1 MSSPESTLAATQTP
15 TTLLGSQ
22 ILLLI
27 SQVGHLVTSTEINL
41 EQIEVTRMCLS
52 QRVHKLN
59 LLTSVEQNTLLM
71 SSAYE
76 QLLAF
81 DELKN
86 DHRNPVDVCKSV
98 NPVHISPSPFP
109 FSFPFSVFPCT
120 LSSFS
125 VFHIIYM
132 LLLFCVADQ
141 RFQPASCDVI
151 FGPMRNADHFANHRL
166 PMHYAHTG
174 PERSGYFGNMRCKP
188 Y

>member
-41 EQIEVTRMCLS
+41 EHIEVTRMCLS
-52 QRVHKLN
+52 QRVQTN

-109 FSFPFSVFPCT
+109 FSFPFSVFPPPFP
-120 LSSFS
+120 LLVSFTS
-125 VFHIIYM
+125 YTYSFCFVWLTNDFN
-132 LLLFCVADQ
+132 LLLVMSFLDRCETPTTLQIIVF
-141 RFQPASCDVI
+141 RCT
-151 FGPMRNADHFANHRL
+151 M
-166 PMHYAHTG
+166 HTG